1 MKKNIYQILSLLFIV
16 SLFST
21 YNIYAQK
28 WVSKKVE
35 KRNVILEE
43 FTGINC
49 GYCPDGHKI
58 ANAITANNP
67 DKVFLVNIHG
77 GTFAVPGPGKIDL
90 RTPDSEAIVK
100 AIGAKSFP
108 TAAINREPIN
118 ESTWL
123 FSRNAWAQISAEIMK
138 YDSPVNIATKARVHP
153 ETRKLTVE
161 VELYYT
167 STVEAYNF
175 ITVMLTQNNILGD
188 QEGAN
193 VFYPENMKDGKYIH
207 NHVLRKIIS
216 NNGFKGDP
224 VEQTEAGSYVYRK
237 YEWNLPDNIQN
248 IPVVIED
255 LDVVAHV
262 SSALGLTSGIP
273 MRIYNV
279 AGSKVSTSLGEE
291 TEKLILVEKFTNAN
305 SEECA
310 KLNVEEGV
318 IDYLQDN
325 TKKIVT
331 VEYHSAEPKGDPMY
345 DFDNSFSYQR
355 GVNYYGAKTVPAMLV
370 DGKKVEKNNK
380 AALENMIS
388 MATNS
393 SYLSIEPKFDISNGK
408 IKVDVEVKSGVQLTN
423 LALRVV
429 VLEATVFYPEPPGT
443 SFEKE
448 FYFVARHML
457 PDATGTKFGIEEKG
471 TRKFSLEKELDLE
484 KLDKN
489 KIYVAVFVQDEKSKE
504 VLQTAV
510 TRNLEFLTINVETT
524 DNLYSV
530 VSPKAEKT
538 HTFSVENSSN
548 VSIEIRL
555 KPIDAQENWQ
565 YSMPIPQTSELTANT
580 KKTYSF
586 KTKYTGDKASAF
598 QSGYE
603 IEVIGCTTNKDF
615 EPGIVVYPPVRQ
627 VDFVDITDKTKAV
640 YIYGKGI
647 SDESSSSANI
657 AAFEKANLLKDKLA
671 AVPFIGDELFNTK
684 VLDEFEFV
692 GMTVDEENKENFLH
706 NAKAVFEKMSSLVA
720 ADKKVYFSATKQ
732 NEVIANNKAQFPV
745 ETKAITD
752 LYGNLFGV
760 NIKKNVKTSAM
771 TATNLFSKW
780 PAIESFNEKSNTDV
794 FDLKK
799 NNIKSIYE
807 LQDKSIVAV
816 ASDNPYD
823 NTKNRCILFGFDLAV
838 ISEDAKRNEVA
849 SNIVKWLYNDDG
861 AIKEIYG
868 ETCNLKLEI
877 NENPIVENFTVK
889 AINQVQMDVEADIYI
904 IDISGKKIK
913 TIFSGKLATGENYFT
928 ANIENIA
935 IGQYIIVA
943 ETASGKT
950 FMQVVKK

>member
-1 MKKNIYQILSLLFIV
+1 MKKNIYHILSLLFII

-35 KRNVILEE
+35 KKNVILEE
-43 FTGINC
+43 FTGVNC
-49 GYCPDGHKI
+49 GHCPDGHKI
-58 ANAITANNP
+58 ANGLTASNP
-67 DKVFLVNIHG
+67 GKVFLVNVHA
-77 GTFAVPGPGKIDL
+77 GTYATPGAGQLDL
-90 RTPDSEAIVK
+90 RTQDGNAIAQAMQVPY
-100 AIGAKSFP
+100 FP
-108 TAAINREPIN
+108 SAAVNREFVDQN
-118 ESTWL
+118 TWI
-123 FSRNAWAQISAEIMK
+123 FSRNVWAQLAGLIIK
-138 YDSPVNIATKARVHP
+138 DDSPVNIATRARINP
-153 ETRKLTVE
+153 ATRKLTVE

-167 STVEAYNF
+167 STVNAYNF
-175 ITVMLTQNNILGD
+175 ITVMLTQDNILGS
-188 QEGAN
+188 QAGAN
-193 VFYPENMKDGKYIH
+193 TYPENIKDGKYIH

-237 YEWNLPDNIQN
+237 YEWNLPDKIQN

-255 LDVVAHV
+255 LNVVAHIT
-262 SSALGLTSGIP
+262 SAIGLTSGIP
-273 MRIYNV
+273 LRVYNV
-279 AGSKVSTSLGEE
+279 AGSKVTTSFAEE
-291 TEKLILVEKFTNAN
+291 NEKLILVEKFTNAN

-310 KLNVEEGV
+310 KLNIEEGV

-331 VEYHSAEPKGDPMY
+331 IEYHSAEPKGDPMY

-380 AALENMIS
+380 VTLENMIS
-388 MATNS
+388 MAANS
-393 SYLSIEPKFDISNGK
+393 SYLSIEPRFNISNGK
-408 IKVDVEVKSGVQLTN
+408 IKVDVDVKSEVQLTN

-429 VLEATVFYPEPPGT
+429 VLEAAVFYPEPPGT
-443 SFEKE
+443 SSEKE

-489 KIYVAVFVQDEKSKE
+489 KIYVAVFVQDEKNKE
-504 VLQTAV
+504 VLQTAI

-538 HTFSVENSSN
+538 HAFSVENSSN
-548 VSIEIRL
+548 VPVEISLR
-555 KPIDAQENWQ
+555 PIDAKEDWQ

-603 IEVIGCTTNKDF
+603 IEVIGCTTNKNF
-615 EPGIVVYPPVRQ
+615 EPGIVVYPPVKK

-647 SDESSSSANI
+647 SSENSSSANI
-657 AAFEKANLLKDKLA
+657 AAFEKVNLLRDRLA
-671 AVPFIGDELFNTK
+671 AVPFIGDELFKTK
-684 VLDEFEFV
+684 VLDDFEFV
-692 GMTVDEENKENFLH
+692 GMTVDEENKENFMH
-706 NAKAVFEKMSSLVA
+706 NAKPALEKMSSLVA

-732 NEVIANNKAQFPV
+732 NEVVANNKAQFPV

-752 LYGNLFGV
+752 FYGNLFGV
-760 NIKKNVKTSAM
+760 AIKNNVKTSAM
-771 TATNLFSKW
+771 TAINLFSKW

-794 FDLKK
+794 FELKK
-799 NNIKSIYE
+799 NTIKSIYE
-807 LQDKSIVAV
+807 LEDKSIVAV
-816 ASDNPYD
+816 AADNPYD
-823 NTKNRCILFGFDLAV
+823 DTKNRCILFGFDLAA

-849 SNIVKWLYNDDG
+849 SNIVQWLYNDDG
-861 AIKEIYG
+861 SIEELYSG
-868 ETCNLKLEI
+868 TSNLKLEI

-889 AINQVQMDVEADIYI
+889 AINQGKMDIETDMYV

-913 TIFSGKLATGENYFT
+913 TIFSGKLATGDNYFT
-928 ANIENIA
+928 VNIENIA

-950 FMQVVKK
+950 FMQIVKK